1 MKKDYSKV
9 NLLSKFNPPYNR
21 FIFFF
26 AKIFMNLSNYFHLK
40 KFKDIL
46 VKRIY
51 FPYNNHKIKAT
62 YYFKDSKVCSPLLIY
77 IHGGGFA
84 YKEATYHNDNL
95 YLYCKEGNVDIL
107 SIDYPLIN
115 DKLFKNLNEILL
127 KITLD
132 ILNNSQ
138 INKYSFLILG
148 GDSAGGYLSLNL
160 LNNLHK
166 LNISIFKGLMLIYP
180 VVTDYPYFT
189 SKRKYKSTNMWN
201 SLANQKMWNYYK
213 KEISNIYNPFLDYL
227 NYFPSTYLE
236 ICDLDCLKD
245 EGLTLKDKI
254 EKESINSLSFHYVK
268 ESFHGYDFNRKN
280 DSFKE
285 SIKLRIQFLKNLKN
299 RF

>member
-1 MKKDYSKV
+1 MIFMKKDYSKV

-115 DKLFKNLNEILL
+115 DKLFKNLNFIKFYDGKVINVICEVDENLEYRITTWFEI
-127 KITLD
+127 
-132 ILNNSQ
+132 
-138 INKYSFLILG
+138 
-148 GDSAGGYLSLNL
+148 
-160 LNNLHK
+160 
-166 LNISIFKGLMLIYP
+166 
-180 VVTDYPYFT
+180 
-189 SKRKYKSTNMWN
+189 
-201 SLANQKMWNYYK
+201 
-213 KEISNIYNPFLDYL
+213 
-227 NYFPSTYLE
+227 
-236 ICDLDCLKD
+236 
-245 EGLTLKDKI
+245 
-254 EKESINSLSFHYVK
+254 
-268 ESFHGYDFNRKN
+268 
-280 DSFKE
+280 
-285 SIKLRIQFLKNLKN
+285 IQTPNLKQKTRN
-299 RF
+299 SRHIDPRWRYRRGLLIKKS